1 MNDKLSNKPVKR
13 RSFPS
18 ISGVFLG
25 LIFGVLALFTEH
37 TSPFWIT
44 FNIILIVVTFGF
56 AAANVIGLAV
66 VKYRR
71 SSRADQSNP

>member
-1 MNDKLSNKPVKR
+1 MNDKPVKR
-13 RSFPS
+13 RFFPS
-18 ISGVFLG
+18 LSGVFLG
-25 LIFGVLALFTEH
+25 LILGVLAIFTEH

-44 FNIILIVVTFGF
+44 FNSILIVVMLGF

-71 SSRADQSNP
+71 SSKAHQSTP